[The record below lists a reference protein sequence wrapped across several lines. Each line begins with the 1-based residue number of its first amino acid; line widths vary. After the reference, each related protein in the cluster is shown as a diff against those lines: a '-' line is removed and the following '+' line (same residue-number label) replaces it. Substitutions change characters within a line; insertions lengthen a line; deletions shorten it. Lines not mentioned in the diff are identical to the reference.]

1 MQLQRQLKGLL
12 KGSFEF
18 CNTRNRTRVV
28 TKEMTDLSAILPYFT
43 FCPKSQKHF
52 TVSAPAEDILYGLVD
67 LGFDIISVKQMY
79 TTCRSPAEGTTTV
92 NNPLFLITLPR
103 MSKSH
108 EIFKLTSLCHIAI
121 KVEVY
126 KAQTGLVQC
135 YYCQKFCHVSAKWK
149 QPHHYMWCGGSHLHE
164 VCPEKGS
171 TASIPTC
178 CTCKWW
184 MQRNLIPPTIEAGG
198 TPRKRC

>member
-1 MQLQRQLKGLL
+1 
-12 KGSFEF
+12 
-18 CNTRNRTRVV
+18 
-28 TKEMTDLSAILPYFT
+28 
-43 FCPKSQKHF
+43 
-52 TVSAPAEDILYGLVD
+52 VD
-67 LGFDIISVKQMY
+67 LGFDVINVKQMY
-79 TTCRSPAEGTTTV
+79 TTHQPPAEGTTTV

-103 MSKSH
+103 MSESR

-135 YYCQKFCHVSAKWK
+135 YCCPKFFHVSANCKH
-149 QPHHYMWCGGSHLHE
+149 PPHYMWCGGIHLHKE
-164 VCPEKGS
+164 CPEKGS

-184 MQRNLIPPTIEAGG
+184 MGRNLIPPTTEAGG
-198 TPRKRC
+198 TPRKGC